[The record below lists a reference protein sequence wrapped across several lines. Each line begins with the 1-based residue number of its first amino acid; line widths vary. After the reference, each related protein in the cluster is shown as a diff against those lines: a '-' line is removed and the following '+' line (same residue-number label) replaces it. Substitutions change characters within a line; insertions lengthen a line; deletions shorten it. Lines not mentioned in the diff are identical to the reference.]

1 MQIIEYF
8 KNLCRGNQRSG
19 TEKTHIGKVLQGL
32 RDCSQ
37 NKAYRYWAEAK
48 KYMDS
53 PVKILALIVST
64 LLAISTVLQTT
75 VAFYPK

>member
-8 KNLCRGNQRSG
+8 KNLCRWNQRSKE
-19 TEKTHIGKVLQGL
+19 TPIGKVLQGL